1 MRIAMATLVV
11 LSLLLFLACGG
22 SDYDCSQEEYD
33 RYERIHAAEGMT
45 EEVSNWIAECGS
57 RFE

>member
-1 MRIAMATLVV
+1 MRVALTTLVA
-11 LSLLLFLACGG
+11 LSLLLILACGG

-45 EEVSNWIAECGS
+45 EEVSKWIEECGS

>member
-1 MRIAMATLVV
+1 MTLLVA
-11 LSLLLFLACGG
+11 LSLLFALACGG

-45 EEVSNWIAECGS
+45 EEVREWIDECGS